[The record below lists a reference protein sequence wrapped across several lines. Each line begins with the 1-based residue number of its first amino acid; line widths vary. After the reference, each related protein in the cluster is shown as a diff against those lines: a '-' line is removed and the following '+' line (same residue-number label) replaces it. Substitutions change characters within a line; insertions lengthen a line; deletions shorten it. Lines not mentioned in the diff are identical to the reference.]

1 MGERI
6 GSAISPVANL
16 LLRGRLDRFAAI
28 DAERVAAGIAAL
40 VGAKGNGRRVHFN
53 REIIALVT

>member
-1 MGERI
+1 MSER
-6 GSAISPVANL
+6 
-16 LLRGRLDRFAAI
+16 LRSRVVPLGGRLDRFAAI